1 MLASP
6 VGSARSAQVS
16 PRSDERKSRVPP
28 TSAHT
33 TVADGALICA
43 IEGSEIGDGDGE
55 LDAVGVGDGAAA
67 VGVALGVGVGDVAA
81 FGWFEHAARNRA
93 RTTITRIGYSVSP
106 RGAPRSNRVV
116 VRGQA
121 TGDRLYGLP
130 GDGATPR
137 PTQTDPS
144 GHNYSPTDTNSDAG
158 TTLTPHFWRYSS
170 ARGRTQL
177 SEGFLGL
184 LDSVFGLVSR
194 DVGIDLGTANTL
206 VHVRGRGIVIS
217 EPSVV
222 AKDARTGAVLAIGAE
237 AKRMVGRT
245 PASIIAIR
253 PLRDGVI
260 SDFDIT
266 EQMLRYFIQKVHSG
280 MALLP
285 RPRVIIGIPSGVTE
299 VEKRAVQDAALS
311 AGARWARLVEEPMA
325 AAIGAGLPVNEPSG
339 SMIVDIGGGTTE
351 VAVTS
356 LGGIVVSRSIRIGG
370 DEMDENIVAYARR
383 EFNLLMGERTAEDI
397 KIAIGSA
404 YPLDEEVTTFFRG
417 RDLLTGLPRSIEVT
431 SAQIREALDPS
442 VDQIVDA
449 IKDTIEE
456 TPPELV
462 ADVMDQGI
470 YLAGGGALLR
480 GLDTRVAEATQMAV
494 HIADDP
500 LTCVARGCGK
510 ILEELENYERSLVM
524 ETYAALPR

>member
-1 MLASP
+1 
-6 VGSARSAQVS
+6 
-16 PRSDERKSRVPP
+16 
-28 TSAHT
+28 
-33 TVADGALICA
+33 
-43 IEGSEIGDGDGE
+43 
-55 LDAVGVGDGAAA
+55 
-67 VGVALGVGVGDVAA
+67 
-81 FGWFEHAARNRA
+81 
-93 RTTITRIGYSVSP
+93 
-106 RGAPRSNRVV
+106 
-116 VRGQA
+116 
-121 TGDRLYGLP
+121 
-130 GDGATPR
+130 
-137 PTQTDPS
+137 
-144 GHNYSPTDTNSDAG
+144 
-158 TTLTPHFWRYSS
+158 
-170 ARGRTQL
+170 
-177 SEGFLGL
+177 
-184 LDSVFGLVSR
+184 
-194 DVGIDLGTANTL
+194 
-206 VHVRGRGIVIS
+206 
-217 EPSVV
+217 
-222 AKDARTGAVLAIGAE
+222 
-237 AKRMVGRT
+237 
-245 PASIIAIR
+245 
-253 PLRDGVI
+253 
-260 SDFDIT
+260 
-266 EQMLRYFIQKVHSG
+266 VHSG

-449 IKDTIEE
+449 
-456 TPPELV
+456 
-462 ADVMDQGI
+462 DVMDQGI